1 MWDRS
6 KCVLFVS
13 YTTGWCL
20 YIAHVI
26 GMVHN
31 IIQPVSIQPLKST
44 MATNRRLAHFFSVK
58 QQSIPGDGNHL
69 EETCP
74 KNFQWKQPC
83 PAPPPKKKRH
93 MVIMIYEPNSRW
105 KHLRPA
111 NFSQTNPWKSK
122 AKPNVL
128 TVGSGFSFLGIS
140 LPETNISPLKK

>member
-1 MWDRS
+1 MEITL
-6 KCVLFVS
+6 KK
-13 YTTGWCL
+13 
-20 YIAHVI
+20 HVRKI
-26 GMVHN
+26 SSEN
-31 IIQPVSIQPLKST
+31 
-44 MATNRRLAHFFSVK
+44 
-58 QQSIPGDGNHL
+58 NHAL
-69 EETCP
+69 
-74 KNFQWKQPC
+74 
-83 PAPPPKKKRH
+83 PPPQKKRH

>member
-1 MWDRS
+1 MKKNMWDRS

-83 PAPPPKKKRH
+83 PAPPPPQKKKKTH
-93 MVIMIYEPNSRW
+93 GDYDLWTKFKMETFKAGELFPN
-105 KHLRPA
+105 K
-111 NFSQTNPWKSK
+111 
-122 AKPNVL
+122 
-128 TVGSGFSFLGIS
+128 
-140 LPETNISPLKK
+140 PLKVQSKTKRFDRRIGFFLSGD